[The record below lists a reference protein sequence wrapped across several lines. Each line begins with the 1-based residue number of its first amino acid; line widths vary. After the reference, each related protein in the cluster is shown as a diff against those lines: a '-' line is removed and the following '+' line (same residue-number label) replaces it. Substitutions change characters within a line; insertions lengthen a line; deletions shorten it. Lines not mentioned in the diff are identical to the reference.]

1 MATVPAAG
9 HDLLPGALV
18 EAGAHVN
25 GVGSYTPEM
34 QEVDEAVVTRARVVV
49 DTRTGALAAAG
60 DLIIPLRKGLVRELD
75 VNTELGEVLLGTR
88 PGRERDDQIT
98 FFKSVGNA
106 AQDLAV
112 AARAL
117 EEAERMGAGRQVEL

>member
-1 MATVPAAG
+1 M
-9 HDLLPGALV
+9 
-18 EAGAHVN
+18 
-25 GVGSYTPEM
+25 STPSEDR
-34 QEVDEAVVTRARVVV
+34 EYR
-49 DTRTGALAAAG
+49 
-60 DLIIPLRKGLVRELD
+60 DLIIPLKRSLVREQD

-88 PGRERDDQIT
+88 PGRTRGDEVT

-117 EEAERMGAGRQVEL
+117 AEAERRGVGKLVEL